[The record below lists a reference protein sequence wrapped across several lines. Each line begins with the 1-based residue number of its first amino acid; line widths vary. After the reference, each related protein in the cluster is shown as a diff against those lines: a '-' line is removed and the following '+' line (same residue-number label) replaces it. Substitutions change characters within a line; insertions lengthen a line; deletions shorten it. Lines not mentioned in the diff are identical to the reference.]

1 MIKRCELLASS
12 HPHTFQHHPI
22 PNTLPRH
29 PPTPPDTP
37 PGHPQTHLPDT
48 SPTPPR
54 HTSPTPPRQPQ
65 HISPTPPRHT
75 STPPTLITRISLR
88 SILIIF
94 RSLRYLTRLRDSL
107 SRQIPTVIVSFFFL
121 PEPDELLLPFL
132 IALSRLNDLRSHL
145 IGSPDSG
152 QSPGLAKGYL
162 RQSRDFFLSRFQ
174 HKILTI
180 KQPT

>member
-1 MIKRCELLASS
+1 MYTANVERSS
-12 HPHTFQHHPI
+12 TPLHGHPH
-22 PNTLPRH
+22 
-29 PPTPPDTP
+29 DTP
-37 PGHPQTHLPDT
+37 PQHLLDNPTHLPNT
-48 SPTPPR
+48 SPTYTPLR
-54 HTSPTPPRQPQ
+54 HTS
-65 HISPTPPRHT
+65 I
-75 STPPTLITRISLR
+75 PPTLITRISLR

-94 RSLRYLTRLRDSL
+94 RSLRYLARLRDSL

-121 PEPDELLLPFL
+121 PDELLLPFL